1 MKPHSPRRW
10 RSIKAHQQR
19 RRRRTDASSGGMR
32 RFSRSRRR
40 PIAPAL
46 GGRGG
51 ADADLR
57 KRLWMAL
64 RCPGPPGEKKF
75 FLSQA
80 CQRVLQ
86 GSSHCDIREGRGKK
100 KGKRTGDGIKQ
111 ASCAQ
116 DSVKSAFKSH
126 PGSRLP
132 CAEGSW
138 GRAIRPGLARPKLEN
153 SHFRPL
159 TNVTGT
165 SAPRTSR
172 RDSLYPPGIVPQR
185 PSRAASVTSAGWAI
199 FPPCG
204 ISDIT
209 FLS

>member
-1 MKPHSPRRW
+1 MLISENVCGW
-10 RSIKAHQQR
+10 RYAAPDHQER
-19 RRRRTDASSGGMR
+19 KS
-32 RFSRSRRR
+32 FFSRRR
-40 PIAPAL
+40 AKGSCRALAIAIS
-46 GGRGG
+46 G
-51 ADADLR
+51 
-57 KRLWMAL
+57 K
-64 RCPGPPGEKKF
+64 
-75 FLSQA
+75 
-80 CQRVLQ
+80 
-86 GSSHCDIREGRGKK
+86 EGGKK